1 MKIDSST
8 VGMESARS
16 YRSTSTTFRRFAI
29 LNYRQELT
37 GGNGGL
43 HTAVGGNAG
52 NAGQNA
58 GNAANTGNHTGNG
71 GSAGIISGNNAG
83 KEDPAGKADSSD
95 GGSGEATEG
104 LAEQNAAALRDW
116 QSRLQTSGSSATVRS
131 SASQTLANIR
141 QTTIRYIF
149 DLLFSARRN
158 RLNQWMQNNG
168 IQTVDNQT
176 SAGWQEGQ
184 QGYTGNSGGVYD
196 QNGFQKLEPG
206 TRTQTLKV
214 LNYNQ
219 AVIQTEAESTSFSTV
234 GTVRTADGREI
245 NFNVNVGMSR
255 SFQQYYEQDLQLM
268 SFTMCDPLVINLDTD
283 VAELSDQTFYFDID
297 GDGEKDEVSQLG
309 KGSGYLA
316 LDKNGDGM
324 INDGSELFG
333 TSSGNGFA
341 DLAKYDEDGN
351 GWIDE
356 NDAIWDK
363 LKIWCK
369 DENGND
375 VLYRLADKGVGAIC
389 LQNAAT
395 DFTLKGQEGQ
405 TRGAI
410 RNTGVF
416 LYENGSAGTIQHVDV
431 AKYYA
436 QA

>member
-43 HTAVGGNAG
+43 HTAVGGNTANAG
-52 NAGQNA
+52 NAGTTA
-58 GNAANTGNHTGNG
+58 GNG
-71 GSAGIISGNNAG
+71 GSTGTSSGNS
-83 KEDPAGKADSSD
+83 AGKADPTGKADNSD

-116 QSRLQTSGSSATVRS
+116 QSRLQTSGSSVTVRS

-176 SAGWQEGQ
+176 STGWQEGQ

-324 INDGSELFG
+324 INDGNELFG

>member
-43 HTAVGGNAG
+43 HTAVGGNTA

-58 GNAANTGNHTGNG
+58 GNAGTTAGNG
-71 GSAGIISGNNAG
+71 GSTGTSSGNS
-83 KEDPAGKADSSD
+83 AGKADPTGKADNSD

-116 QSRLQTSGSSATVRS
+116 QSRLQTSGSSVTVRS

-176 SAGWQEGQ
+176 STGWQEGQ

-219 AVIQTEAESTSFSTV
+219 AVIQTEAEFTSFSTV
-234 GTVRTADGREI
+234 C
-245 NFNVNVGMSR
+245 S
-255 SFQQYYEQDLQLM
+255 
-268 SFTMCDPLVINLDTD
+268 
-283 VAELSDQTFYFDID
+283 
-297 GDGEKDEVSQLG
+297 
-309 KGSGYLA
+309 
-316 LDKNGDGM
+316 
-324 INDGSELFG
+324 
-333 TSSGNGFA
+333 
-341 DLAKYDEDGN
+341 
-351 GWIDE
+351 
-356 NDAIWDK
+356 
-363 LKIWCK
+363 
-369 DENGND
+369 
-375 VLYRLADKGVGAIC
+375 
-389 LQNAAT
+389 
-395 DFTLKGQEGQ
+395 
-405 TRGAI
+405 
-410 RNTGVF
+410 
-416 LYENGSAGTIQHVDV
+416 
-431 AKYYA
+431 
-436 QA
+436 

>member
-43 HTAVGGNAG
+43 HTAVGGNTA

-58 GNAANTGNHTGNG
+58 GNAGTTAGNG
-71 GSAGIISGNNAG
+71 GSTGTSSGNS
-83 KEDPAGKADSSD
+83 AGKADPTGKADNSD

-116 QSRLQTSGSSATVRS
+116 QSRLQTSGSSVTVRS

-176 SAGWQEGQ
+176 STGWQEGQ

-219 AVIQTEAESTSFSTV
+219 AVIQTEAEFTSFSTV

-324 INDGSELFG
+324 INDGNELFG

-356 NDAIWDK
+356 NDAIWNK

-416 LYENGSAGTIQHVDV
+416 LYENGCAGTIQHVDV